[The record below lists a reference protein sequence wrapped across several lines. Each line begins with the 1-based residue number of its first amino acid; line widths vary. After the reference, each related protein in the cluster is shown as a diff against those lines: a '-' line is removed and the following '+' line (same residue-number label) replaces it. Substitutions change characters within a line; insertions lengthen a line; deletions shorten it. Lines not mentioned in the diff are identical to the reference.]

1 METPPN
7 KCQLNDCFRVIRGW
21 YDLTFVINESAITV
35 MSVVSVLGVMRVVR
49 APIIIEV

>member
-1 METPPN
+1 MN
-7 KCQLNDCFRVIRGW
+7 RGC
-21 YDLTFVINESAITV
+21 YDLTFVIIKTAITV